1 MIHLRPA
8 TINDLDLLQ
17 YWDTRQHVIDC
28 DPDDDWTWEE
38 ELKRNPEWREQ
49 LVAELDGKAIGFVQI
64 IDPYLEDSH
73 YWGNVPP
80 NKRAIDIWIG
90 EADYLNK
97 GYGSQMMQLAI
108 EKCFRDPAITSILI
122 DPLKSNTKAHR
133 FYERLG
139 FQFVEE
145 RTFDTSICYVY
156 ELSRE
161 QASIK
166 K

>member
-1 MIHLRPA
+1 MIKLRPA

-17 YWDTRQHVIDC
+17 YWDTQQHVIDC
-28 DPDDDWTWEE
+28 DPDDDWMWEE

-49 LVAELDGKAIGFVQI
+49 LIAELDGKAIGFVQI

-73 YWGNVPP
+73 YWGKVPP

-90 EADYLNK
+90 EADCLNK

-108 EKCFRDPAITSILI
+108 EKCFSDPAITSILI
-122 DPLKSNTKAHR
+122 DPLKSNTKAHQ